1 MRLKKDLEE
10 SALWPLSAP
19 DIVIIFEKYLPI
31 THSRSPSGI
40 VKHYSVI
47 V

>member
-1 MRLKKDLEE
+1 MHLKMDLEE

-19 DIVIIFEKYLPI
+19 DIVIIFENHLPI
-31 THSRSPSGI
+31 THSKSPSGI
-40 VKHYSVI
+40 VKLYSVI